1 MTEDRVIGNG
11 PDLPWKIPE
20 ELKFFKMMTLG
31 QTIILGANTLD
42 SIGRLLPNR
51 NSVILSKKPH
61 SYFNLYGDCFVFDD
75 FQKALV
81 YSECLTK
88 DVYICGG
95 ANVYK
100 QALENNYA
108 EELIISTIKKNYS
121 GNVYFPEFHSL
132 GWMAKEVIFETDS
145 FITKRYKK

>member
-51 NSVILSKKPH
+51 NSVVLSRKPQ
-61 SYFNLYGDCFVFDD
+61 SYFNVFGECFVFDN
-75 FQKALV
+75 FEKALQ
-81 YSECLTK
+81 YSVNLTK

-100 QALENNYA
+100 QALENDYA

-121 GNVYFPEFHSL
+121 GDVYFPEFHSF

-145 FITKRYKK
+145 FVTKRYKK

>member
-51 NSVILSKKPH
+51 NSVILSRKPQ

-75 FQKALV
+75 FQKAIS

-121 GNVYFPEFHSL
+121 GDVYFPEFHSL

-145 FITKRYKK
+145 FITKRYTK